1 MVRQIHEYHERI
13 GHRYVPN
20 LRARIPHEAGGYLIR
35 TNSSGFRCTHEVTKK
50 KPEGKYRIILFGDS
64 FTAGDAVSNQQR
76 YGDMLEQRFPAL
88 QVLNF
93 GLSGTG
99 TDQQYLVFQEYA
111 KDIDYDLLMICP
123 LVENIR
129 RVAARYRLVRTRGDG
144 AKGVMAKPYFD
155 LVDGNLVLRHV
166 PVPKGLMPQKDVSED
181 DRQHIDTGGPNRVA
195 RELVNTYF
203 KPLKSLV
210 QLVTRFQPVPEYD
223 RPSDPAWL
231 LMKAILA
238 TWIAD
243 SKDRPV
249 LVCPIPLY
257 HHIEKSAPADR
268 YLERFQELAVDI
280 PRTEVCNPLERFW
293 KETREN
299 RRRCRFKTD
308 IHLTPY
314 GHQVL
319 ADAIAPAIARIIGR
333 A

>member
-1 MVRQIHEYHERI
+1 
-13 GHRYVPN
+13 
-20 LRARIPHEAGGYLIR
+20 
-35 TNSSGFRCTHEVTKK
+35 
-50 KPEGKYRIILFGDS
+50 
-64 FTAGDAVSNQQR
+64 
-76 YGDMLEQRFPAL
+76 
-88 QVLNF
+88 
-93 GLSGTG
+93 
-99 TDQQYLVFQEYA
+99 
-111 KDIDYDLLMICP
+111 
-123 LVENIR
+123 
-129 RVAARYRLVRTRGDG
+129 
-144 AKGVMAKPYFD
+144 MAKPYFD

-166 PVPKGLMPQKDVSED
+166 PVPKGLMPQKDISED

-223 RPSDPAWL
+223 RPSDSAWL

-299 RRRCRFKTD
+299 RRRCRFETD